1 MSELQPRFSGLF
13 WKVLVVGVLTV
24 AMLWPLALVQSLVAE
39 RHGLQGEAQQRIAA
53 ANGGAQRIGAPIL
66 MVPIERPILEE
77 NKTHEKKLRWV
88 DAEPLRLLADSATM
102 NTDITVTLR
111 HKGIYTLPTYAA
123 PLHLQGVFSSDTLQN
138 WRRSE
143 AGERARWDRAV
154 LLLPVME
161 LKSLH
166 GIDKVQ
172 IAGLA
177 PKAET
182 GRYAGQEGVRFA
194 VDLTSALSGESVAF
208 ALDLQLGGS
217 SALSFVPLAGNT
229 EIAVQSQWPHPDF
242 NGAFLPI
249 SSRVDAG
256 GFRAKWRVIELNRAV
271 PQQWRGDEVSAE
283 ALNAASFGVTL
294 YQPVDL
300 YAQNYRAVRYG
311 LLFIAITFL
320 CFFAWEHGSK
330 DVRLHPMQ
338 YLLVGL
344 ALSVFYL
351 LLIALSEHLGFAW
364 AYLTAASAL
373 VLLVTVYLFGAT
385 GKRLASMIVGAG
397 IASSYALL
405 YMILLSEDYALLF
418 GALLVFTVLA
428 ILMLATRKLDWSAVA
443 RRSV

>member
-77 NKTHEKKLRWV
+77 NKIHEKKLRWV
-88 DAEPLRLLADSATM
+88 DAEPLRLLADSVTM
-102 NTDITVTLR
+102 NTDITVTMR
-111 HKGIYTLPTYAA
+111 HKGIYTLPTYTA
-123 PLHLQGVFSSDTLQN
+123 PLHLQGVFRSDTLQN

-208 ALDLQLGGS
+208 TLDLQLGGS

-229 EIAVQSQWPHPDF
+229 EIAVQSKWPHPDF
-242 NGAFLPI
+242 NGAFLPN

-256 GFRAKWRVIELNRAV
+256 GFQAKWRVR
-271 PQQWRGDEVSAE
+271 WHR
-283 ALNAASFGVTL
+283 
-294 YQPVDL
+294 
-300 YAQNYRAVRYG
+300 
-311 LLFIAITFL
+311 
-320 CFFAWEHGSK
+320 
-330 DVRLHPMQ
+330 
-338 YLLVGL
+338 
-344 ALSVFYL
+344 
-351 LLIALSEHLGFAW
+351 
-364 AYLTAASAL
+364 
-373 VLLVTVYLFGAT
+373 
-385 GKRLASMIVGAG
+385 
-397 IASSYALL
+397 
-405 YMILLSEDYALLF
+405 
-418 GALLVFTVLA
+418 
-428 ILMLATRKLDWSAVA
+428 RK
-443 RRSV
+443 